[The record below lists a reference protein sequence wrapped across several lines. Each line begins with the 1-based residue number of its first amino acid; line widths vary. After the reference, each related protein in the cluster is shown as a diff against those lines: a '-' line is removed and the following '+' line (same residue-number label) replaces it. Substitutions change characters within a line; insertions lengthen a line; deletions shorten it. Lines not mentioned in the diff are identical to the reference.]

1 MSLKSSFK
9 IYEDKIMYN
18 EKKLMT
24 KKALKEKN
32 KRKRVT
38 NNINT
43 GTRDMKSN
51 KYPTRA
57 KQKRKMRELINSL
70 DF

>member
-1 MSLKSSFK
+1 
-9 IYEDKIMYN
+9 MYN
-18 EKKLMT
+18 EKKLFT

-32 KRKRVT
+32 KRKRVV

-51 KYPTRA
+51 KYLTRA
-57 KQKRKMRELINSL
+57 KQKRKMRELLKDIL

>member
-1 MSLKSSFK
+1 
-9 IYEDKIMYN
+9 MYN
-18 EKKLMT
+18 EKKLMS
-24 KKALKEKN
+24 KKVLKEKN
-32 KRKRVT
+32 KRKRVM

-57 KQKRKMRELINSL
+57 EQKRKMRKLLNSL